1 MDNCERHSMQLMK
14 TLLTSVIL
22 LCLFQP
28 AWADQP
34 VKKSKSSI
42 CHRPNTEFYSRT
54 KNFTAYETIE
64 ACLASGGRLPKGQS
78 LSPSKSPSVSSKSK
92 ELLPSVYDRDHF
104 GYGWNDDDKDCQ
116 NTRHELLISSST
128 IPVTFKDSKKC
139 KVARGRW
146 ISMFTGDIITDASK
160 LQIDHVVPLKW
171 AWIHGANSWTR
182 AKRVEFANDPINIIA
197 VEGVLNGSKS
207 DRGPDEWLP
216 PKNQE
221 QYKARFQRVV
231 LKYGLK

>member
-1 MDNCERHSMQLMK
+1 MDTCERHSMQFMK
-14 TLLTSVIL
+14 TLLTSFIL

-54 KNFTAYETIE
+54 KNFTAHETIE

-78 LSPSKSPSVSSKSK
+78 LSPSQSPSKSTTSSYSK
-92 ELLPSVYDRDHF
+92 AAKYSRDKFGHGWDDEDR
-104 GYGWNDDDKDCQ
+104 DCQ
-116 NTRHELLISSST
+116 NTRQEVLISMST
-128 IPVTFKDSKKC
+128 NPVRFADDRQCRVTF
-139 KVARGRW
+139 GRW
-146 ISMFTGDIITDASK
+146 ISMYSGEVLFDASK
-160 LQIDHVVPLKW
+160 VDIDHVVPLKW
-171 AWIHGANSWTR
+171 AWEHGAQSWSK
-182 AKRVEFANDPINIIA
+182 AKREQFANDPINLVA
-197 VEGVLNGSKS
+197 VEASLNRQKGAK
-207 DRGPDEWLP
+207 GLEEWLP

-231 LKYGLK
+231 LKYDLK